1 LKINKDILY
10 GLLPKWWSILF
21 WICIAIIVCGNTL
34 TGETRPSIKRV
45 IKQTA
50 GDTLTF
56 KVNGLVCSFCAHG
69 LNKGIGKM
77 DYTDEKGIL
86 VDINNQIVK
95 VVLDKKYKAIPSS
108 IINQT
113 IKVIRD
119 SGYEVHKITYQNRV
133 IMIIPKNKI

>member
-1 LKINKDILY
+1 MKIRKTIY
-10 GLLPKWWSILF
+10 
-21 WICIAIIVCGNTL
+21 WIVGIVVMLGWTDL
-34 TGETRPSIKRV
+34 VWGKTPSSIKRV

-86 VDINNQIVK
+86 VDIDNQIVK
-95 VVLDKKYKAIPSS
+95 VVLNKKYRAIPSLV
-108 IINQT
+108 INQT
-113 IKVIRD
+113 IKVIED
-119 SGYEVHKITYQNRV
+119 SGYEVHKITYKNRV
-133 IMIIPKNKI
+133 IMIIPND

>member
-1 LKINKDILY
+1 MDDEVINMSTYNHFKSMPKLPNVPHVKKKLLIL
-10 GLLPKWWSILF
+10 LLTSILT
-21 WICIAIIVCGNTL
+21 AQTYIV
-34 TGETRPSIKRV
+34 
-45 IKQTA
+45 

-95 VVLDKKYKAIPSS
+95 VVLNEKYKAIPSS

-113 IKVIRD
+113 IKVIED
-119 SGYEVHKITYQNRV
+119 SGYEVHKITYQNKV
-133 IMIIPKNKI
+133 IIVRNEK

>member
-1 LKINKDILY
+1 MKKILRDLS
-10 GLLPKWWSILF
+10 PKWWSIAI
-21 WICIAIIVCGNTL
+21 WILAAIVLCGNQLNSQTY
-34 TGETRPSIKRV
+34 
-45 IKQTA
+45 TA

-56 KVNGLVCSFCAHG
+56 EVKGLVCSFCAHG
-69 LNKGIGKM
+69 LSKGIGKM

-95 VVLDKKYKAIPSS
+95 VVLKKKYKAIPSS

-113 IKVIRD
+113 IEVIQN